1 MSSLPRIAV
10 VLISVLPLAFAQ
22 STGAPKLPGGT
33 SPGVPTPVLPIAV
46 YGNIVNGPTV
56 GPDGDAYVVR
66 TRIQTTTTPI
76 TSTTELVQV
85 ARTLPSSSLKYALPC
100 SRSLL

>member
-1 MSSLPRIAV
+1 MSSVPRIAV
-10 VLISVLPLAFAQ
+10 VLTLALPLAFAQ
-22 STGAPKLPGGT
+22 SKGAPTLPGGT
-33 SPGVPTPVLPIAV
+33 SPGVPTPILPIAV